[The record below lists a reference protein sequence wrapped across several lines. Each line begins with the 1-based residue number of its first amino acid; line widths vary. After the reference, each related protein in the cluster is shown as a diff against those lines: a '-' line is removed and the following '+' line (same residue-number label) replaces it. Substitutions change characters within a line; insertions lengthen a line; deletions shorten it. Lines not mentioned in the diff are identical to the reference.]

1 MTGSE
6 HKRVRRTIVKVVS
19 SHDLTAG
26 IDPISGLQ
34 GVGVFS
40 GHTQVLHTITAKKR
54 RPVSIPFRLSI
65 AYDLAGDTDR
75 KRLTI
80 TSASKRT

>member
-6 HKRVRRTIVKVVS
+6 QKRVRRTIVQVVS
-19 SHDLTAG
+19 SHDLTGG

-34 GVGVFS
+34 RVGVFS

-54 RPVSIPFRLSI
+54 WPVSVPFRLTI
-65 AYDLAGDTDR
+65 AYDLAGHIDR
-75 KRLTI
+75 KSLTI
-80 TSASKRT
+80 TSAGKST